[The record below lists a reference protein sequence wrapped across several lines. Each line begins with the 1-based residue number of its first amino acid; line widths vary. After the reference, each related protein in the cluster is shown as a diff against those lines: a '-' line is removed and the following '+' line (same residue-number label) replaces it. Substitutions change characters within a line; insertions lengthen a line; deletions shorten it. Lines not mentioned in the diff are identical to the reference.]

1 MRPLLILILLLTGI
15 GQGWAQEITADS
27 TTVPL
32 VVDSLVAD
40 TPTIVP
46 TEQEQVKQLEERL
59 TQQQSQQDT
68 ITNQLMSTQ
77 KTLSQKQQQID
88 SLEQVAK
95 TRMSVL
101 QEQITRLDTLFRTQE
116 EVPTTEEISTYL
128 SGNRVLLA
136 LFLIAVAYVLTR
148 LVRTVFSI
156 LAQRKPQN
164 RTLYKNLIPITKT
177 SIWLLTSS
185 ILIAGIF
192 HLPLEAILILL
203 AIIGIIVIFS
213 AQDTFRNLFGG
224 IQILIDTPFQLG
236 DSIQISE
243 HYGKVVKIGLLSTR
257 LVTSSDTH
265 INIPN
270 RMIITHL
277 LTNTNMGTTHRQMAA
292 EIYLSPSTNIHRVK
306 QIALEA
312 AQTSQYVYINKPI
325 TIWLSN
331 ELKKD
336 TPYLKLTIK
345 AYVLDIAYE
354 FDFKSDVTEVVLTEI
369 YRQKV
374 V

>member
-336 TPYLKLTIK
+336 TPY
-345 AYVLDIAYE
+345 
-354 FDFKSDVTEVVLTEI
+354 
-369 YRQKV
+369 
-374 V
+374 